1 MFIRGVGVMKK
12 MVAVLLLSLVFVAG
26 LVAYSPKMTVSGL
39 VHIYGSAPH
48 TYVGFVTDE
57 GKEYSLQVAE
67 KSNVTLKQLSDL
79 QGVHLELTGVMRKY
93 SKNEIKGFMELKD
106 GLFIVSAATEIK

>member
-1 MFIRGVGVMKK
+1 MKK
-12 MVAVLLLSLVFVAG
+12 VFISLFISLVAVAAIYTF
-26 LVAYSPKMTVSGL
+26 SPKQKITGL

-67 KSNVTLKQLSDL
+67 KSNGTLKQLSDL